1 MSLTY
6 CINLWIK
13 IWRFVVLASNPTT
26 SKQTK
31 SVYIVNVIMFGFVNH
46 GLMIEVKFELKIWN
60 FFFVMNITE
69 ESKFIFFT
77 FQLEGLAFWVP

>member
-46 GLMIEVKFELKIWN
+46 GLMIEVNKRK
-60 FFFVMNITE
+60 
-69 ESKFIFFT
+69 K
-77 FQLEGLAFWVP
+77 